1 MDTVPFWMATKL
13 GWLRK
18 ILQKDYL
25 EAKKSNNI
33 HLQPMG
39 RDINI
44 DTETEHWLK
53 MLIYELIKISG
64 DISLTPAKL
73 LTGWGTEKMR
83 TYGLRQKN

>member
-1 MDTVPFWMATKL
+1 
-13 GWLRK
+13 
-18 ILQKDYL
+18 
-25 EAKKSNNI
+25 
-33 HLQPMG
+33 MG

-44 DTETEHWLK
+44 DTETEDWLK

-83 TYGLRQKN
+83 TYGW